1 MNRMQRLFAPI
12 LRPTPSVF
20 KLTCAPISLRPIY
33 SIRTYSS
40 EPKKPMD
47 WQTFFTLRKSRK
59 RYELGT
65 GIVTA
70 KFDPTETVFGIDPL
84 FAYAIEMILIGAL
97 SFVAGNLVAT
107 PLWRVLR
114 SSQTLKEF
122 DTKEKQFLNRLK
134 KYRPSDYASV
144 GAGDNVGYLDYFGER
159 IQSVKDYRVWLKK
172 QRNFKKTGKLPHRLG
187 G

>member
-1 MNRMQRLFAPI
+1 MITTGFLGLNISSFYFLF
-12 LRPTPSVF
+12 L
-20 KLTCAPISLRPIY
+20 
-33 SIRTYSS
+33 
-40 EPKKPMD
+40 
-47 WQTFFTLRKSRK
+47 
-59 RYELGT
+59 
-65 GIVTA
+65 A
-70 KFDPTETVFGIDPL
+70 KFDPTEMIFGIDPL

-122 DTKEKQFLNRLK
+122 DAMETQFLKRLK

-159 IQSVKDYRVWLKK
+159 IQSVKDYRVK
-172 QRNFKKTGKLPHRLG
+172 
-187 G
+187 